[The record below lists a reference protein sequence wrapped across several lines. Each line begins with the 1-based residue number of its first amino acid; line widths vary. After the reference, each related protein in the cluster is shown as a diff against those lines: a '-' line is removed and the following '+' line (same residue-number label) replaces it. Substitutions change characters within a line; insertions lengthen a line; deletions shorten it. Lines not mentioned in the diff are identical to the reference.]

1 MLRKSSLWLAALSL
15 AASVTF
21 VPVESS
27 AGGYFGPRYGT
38 IPVLY
43 AGAYYGGMFV
53 PAGPFGHLHEY
64 RAWDPSCAF
73 LRRVVF
79 TPRGPQSQ
87 LVPVCF

>member
-1 MLRKSSLWLAALSL
+1 MLRKSPLWLAALLL
-15 AASVTF
+15 AASVTV

-27 AGGYFGPRYGT
+27 AGGYLSPRYGMA
-38 IPVLY
+38 PVLY

-53 PAGPFGHLHEY
+53 PPGPFGHLHQHA
-64 RAWDPSCAF
+64 AWDPNCAF

-79 TPRGPQSQ
+79 TPIGPQWQ

>member
-1 MLRKSSLWLAALSL
+1 MLRKSPLWLAALSV

-21 VPVESS
+21 APVESS
-27 AGGYFGPRYGT
+27 AGGYFGPRYGPV
-38 IPVLY
+38 PVLY

-64 RAWDPSCAF
+64 QAWDPGCAF

-79 TPRGPQSQ
+79 TPLGPQSQ
-87 LVPVCF
+87 LVPVCL